1 MEKNQQIESIFDLL
15 PENFSEDDYWA
26 AVQEY
31 NEKLEQLR
39 LSEVAAAD
47 LEREAYLKGWA
58 GKFRRFFFRSDLSR
72 QLARDLRNENKI
84 LLKLDIIATA
94 ARCGRLV
101 DLPPGGLTE
110 FQPAPLPA
118 LRGAPHTLSPRLL
131 PIPFPSF
138 CRN

>member
-1 MEKNQQIESIFDLL
+1 MEENQQIESIFDLL

-26 AVQEY
+26 AVKKLG
-31 NEKLEQLR
+31 EKLKLNK
-39 LSEVAAAD
+39 AAKR
-47 LEREAYLKGWA
+47 EREAYLRGCN